1 MSRWMQI
8 IARASAFLL
17 LLGVIIL
24 VITGWGI
31 TQTGV
36 IYNLSHG
43 LIDRR
48 TADSIHRG
56 MNLPLVIFFLAHV
69 MSNIKIALYRRRAT
83 ENWLIN
89 GLIIGFSIL
98 VLAAVVYME
107 YFRRGG

>member
-1 MSRWMQI
+1 MQI

-17 LLGVIIL
+17 LFGVIVL

-48 TADSIHRG
+48 VADSIHRG
-56 MNLPLVIFFLAHV
+56 MNLPLILFFLAHV
-69 MSNIKIALYRRRAT
+69 MSNIKLASYRQRAT

-89 GLIIGFSIL
+89 GIMIRFSIYIMA
-98 VLAAVVYME
+98 VVVYME
-107 YFRRGG
+107 YFRRSG